1 MNNLVSEQEV
11 TERGVYNEVVSLL
24 AHMDDQ
30 DKDRIALR
38 IASIAKTNLASV
50 VRVLLEKLQQDKQKR
65 VAIYYILEEVLQ
77 QDTGGLEIRLVKN
90 IVSLASDQMRETQEA
105 TNEVKVAASNTLV
118 TLHVSVSLVRVT
130 LNTMFSMLEFVKDGR
145 LRQAFCG
152 VFIPKVGQLRLC
164 NHFLPVY
171 THVTSNWLTCEEPEL
186 KQAIIKALG
195 PMMSLLLHKEEYQDQ
210 IFEHL
215 SWLLEQYNENTDV
228 FHVTKSLSQLLEVS
242 GEYKIPLPD
251 GKFQAICSALHNQ
264 ICSQARPLSM
274 ENHTELVHCVVQLA
288 RSSPEDLIAFL
299 HSQLKIKN
307 EAVCVTSLKL
317 LRAIVDADLPET
329 RPKKC
334 LIVKAVKST
343 FSDQNATV
351 RKAVL
356 HFIQRL
362 LSLQSVE
369 NCAAWDMVAHV
380 FTEFSVSTSKLAIPE
395 ENTIQ
400 TLCTDILQ
408 CLDTSVTGMTQ
419 VLWPRLLEYVVPV
432 QYTGTLKPLCRCLRE
447 LAEKKQQEEEEAAC
461 LDYGGPGL

>member
-1 MNNLVSEQEV
+1 MVIMEGMQN
-11 TERGVYNEVVSLL
+11 
-24 AHMDDQ
+24 
-30 DKDRIALR
+30 
-38 IASIAKTNLASV
+38 
-50 VRVLLEKLQQDKQKR
+50 R

-105 TNEVKVAASNTLV
+105 TTEVKVAASNTLV
-118 TLHVSVSLVRVT
+118 TLASCYFDHVMYELHCHLKPPKLPEEFILVTLANLSSAYARKCIPFVRVT

-152 VFIPKVGQLRLC
+152 VLIPKVGQLRLC

-264 ICSQARPLSM
+264 ICSQAKPLSM

-288 RSSPEDLIAFL
+288 RSSPDDLIAFL
-299 HSQLKIKN
+299 HSQLEIEN
-307 EAVCVTSLKL
+307 EAVRVASLNL
-317 LRAIVDADLPET
+317 LRAIVGADLPET

-380 FTEFSVSTSKLAIPE
+380 FTEFSVSTSKL
-395 ENTIQ
+395 
-400 TLCTDILQ
+400 TLQRT
-408 CLDTSVTGMTQ
+408 
-419 VLWPRLLEYVVPV
+419 
-432 QYTGTLKPLCRCLRE
+432 
-447 LAEKKQQEEEEAAC
+447 
-461 LDYGGPGL
+461 